1 MKLFILITASAQ
13 PIIRQ
18 NLAKAVEY
26 IKQEKADFEFS
37 DLEKLDADGLDSSVF
52 ENAVSASLFSA
63 SSFVYLKNLQEASA
77 QLTDSIS
84 KIVEQDLDGV
94 IIFQHSGVRKGTKL
108 LNLIKANSSLVL
120 EGKAIKNSRDRLS
133 LIKNIFLAGQTSI
146 SADAIR
152 VLLEAFGEDVDELD
166 AASRQLINDFADKK
180 EITVQDINSY
190 FDGRKQIRIFEIS
203 DAVGSGETAKALD
216 LYHNGIFVGIEP
228 IAVIAVIAMQLRK
241 IAKVQAIVSKKLNPA
256 DLKMT
261 PWQVGSAKKYLP
273 LWNTKNLS
281 LSFYK
286 LASVEQTVK
295 TNSKIDKNYLVEQLI
310 VDICSMAGR

>member
-18 NLAKAVEY
+18 NLDRALEY
-26 IKQEKADFEFS
+26 IKQQLPDLKLS
-37 DLEKLDADGLDSSVF
+37 NLEKLDANGLDSPAF
-52 ENAVSASLFSA
+52 ESAVSASLFST
-63 SSFVYLKNLQEASA
+63 SPFVYLKNLQEASA
-77 QLTDSIS
+77 QLTDSIF
-84 KIVEQDLDGV
+84 KIVEQNVNSV
-94 IIFQHSGVRKGTKL
+94 IIFQHSGARKGTKL
-108 LNLIKANSSLVL
+108 LNLIKANSNLVL

-133 LIKNIFLAGQTSI
+133 LVKNIFLDGKISI
-146 SADAIR
+146 STDAIR
-152 VLLEAFGEDVDELD
+152 VLVEAFGEDVDELD

-203 DAVGSGETAKALD
+203 DAVGSGQTAKALD

-310 VDICSMAGR
+310 VDICSIASK